1 MPKIAVAGAC
11 GFLGSHI
18 IENLMK
24 NNTNELV
31 GLVRSTSKRENLSN
45 TSDVEFREV
54 DFLHLGTLTKALEDV
69 EIIINC
75 IALLGD
81 YDHLPRSEHYKVDAG
96 ILENLLN
103 ATNPKK
109 LIQFIHVSTT
119 GVYGG
124 KKTADKLNENTPFG
138 TKVSKYE
145 WGKIEAE
152 KVVIKEREH
161 QRLPVTVARP
171 AAIFGPRM
179 IYGWPNIMNRLK
191 SGTFRMI
198 GDGLSKFHVTYVDDV
213 AEGICLLAGNEKT
226 IGEAYNV
233 VGDEVPTINE
243 YFSLIG
249 KELGSP
255 PIKSVPFAPVMMAA
269 HLLRFV
275 PKFAKPGDLSLISPG
290 RVRFFKEHRIFD
302 NSKIKNAV
310 QFQPKVTIKEGIERA
325 VKWYKEN
332 GYI

>member
-1 MPKIAVAGAC
+1 MPKIAIAGAC

-18 IENLMK
+18 VENLMK
-24 NNTNELV
+24 NNDNELIA
-31 GLVRSTSKRENLSN
+31 LVRSESKHDNLSN
-45 TSDVEFREV
+45 VPDIEFREV
-54 DFLHLGTLTKALEDV
+54 DFLRLGTLTNALEDV

-81 YDHLPRSEHYKVDAG
+81 YDHLPRSVHYKVDAG

-109 LIQFIHVSTT
+109 LFQFIHVSTT

-138 TKVSKYE
+138 KNISKYE

-152 KVVIKEREH
+152 KVVIKEREN
-161 QRLPVTVARP
+161 QKLPVTVARP
-171 AAIFGPRM
+171 GPVFGPRM

-198 GDGLSKFHVTYVDDV
+198 GEGSSKFHVTYVDDV

-233 VGDEVPTINE
+233 AGDEVPTINE

-249 KELGSP
+249 KELGSQ
-255 PIKSVPFAPVMMAA
+255 PIKSVPFIPVMTAA
-269 HLLRFV
+269 QILRFV

-302 NSKIKNAV
+302 NSKLKNTVHFQSKVTLKKGIKQAV
-310 QFQPKVTIKEGIERA
+310 Q
-325 VKWYKEN
+325 WYKDN